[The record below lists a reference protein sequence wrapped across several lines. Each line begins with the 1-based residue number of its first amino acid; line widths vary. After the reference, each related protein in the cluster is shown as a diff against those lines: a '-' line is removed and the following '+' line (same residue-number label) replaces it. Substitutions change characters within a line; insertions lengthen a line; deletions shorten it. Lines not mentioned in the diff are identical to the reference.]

1 MPPAARAARQ
11 EKECQ
16 PETACLRF
24 LNYST
29 MVEHGMAPRCSA
41 NLPTPEMLNQMRI
54 RIRIRKEWVWT
65 SSIKAD
71 GVRGAAEAARVLPG
85 VMNFRDGVIAESGKA
100 LSPAGDAAA
109 SWSLGSAS

>member
-1 MPPAARAARQ
+1 
-11 EKECQ
+11 
-16 PETACLRF
+16 
-24 LNYST
+24 
-29 MVEHGMAPRCSA
+29 
-41 NLPTPEMLNQMRI
+41 MLNQMRI